1 MRVEPRGQLLTFGR
15 AAQVSETP
23 LPYLLDLTLRL
34 ARGVAGFST
43 ERRRRH
49 AQYLLESQ
57 RPDGGFAGREGASDL
72 YYTSF
77 ALRSLALLGELEGDV
92 AERAGQ
98 YLRTRLAGSAAV
110 VDLFSLIFSAQL
122 LHASAGLEVFDDS
135 KANWRRAVAEAL
147 ESLRRRDGGYAKS
160 AEGEASSTYY
170 TFLASLCLE
179 LIEVPLP
186 DRNGVVR
193 FVLSQRRDDGG
204 FVEIRPMRRSG
215 ANPTAAAVGLLKMAD
230 ALTDEVR
237 SEVAEFLAGAQTDE
251 GGMRANTRIDV
262 ADLLST
268 FTATLTLADLNRLD
282 AIDAVIDTA
291 AVVRYAESVELAE
304 GGFLGASWDAVSD
317 VEYTFYG
324 LGTLALLSPTIQGDP
339 LREG

>member
-1 MRVEPRGQLLTFGR
+1 
-15 AAQVSETP
+15 VSETP

-34 ARGVAGFST
+34 ARGVASFPA
-43 ERRRRH
+43 ERRHRH
-49 AQYLLESQ
+49 AQYLLASQ

-77 ALRSLALLGELEGDV
+77 ALRSMALLGELEGDV

-98 YLRTRLAGSAAV
+98 FLRTRLAGSAAV

-122 LHASAGLEVFDDS
+122 LHVSTGVEVFDAS
-135 KANWRRAVAEAL
+135 KADWRRAVAEAL
-147 ESLRRRDGGYAKS
+147 ESLRRQDGGYAKS
-160 AEGEASSTYY
+160 AEGAASSTYY
-170 TFLASLCLE
+170 TFLAALCLE

-186 DRNGVVR
+186 DRDGVVR

-215 ANPTAAAVGLLKMAD
+215 ANPTAAAIGLLKTD
-230 ALTDEVR
+230 ALSDDLCG
-237 SEVAEFLAGAQTDE
+237 EVAEFLADAQTDE

-282 AIDAVIDTA
+282 AVDAVIDTA
-291 AVVRYAESVELAE
+291 AVVRYAESVELTE

-324 LGTLALLSPTIQGDP
+324 LGTLALLSTK
-339 LREG
+339 